1 MTRAQRLIG
10 AVAVVAVPG
19 GEGLARRL
27 VGEGATVVLAGDDG
41 DQIGRLLA
49 SLAAGP
55 GRVAHFRGDVDSD
68 AFVEF
73 ITEQFADRP
82 PVS

>member
-1 MTRAQRLIG
+1 VTRPRLG
-10 AVAVVAVPG
+10 GTVAVVAVPG

-27 VGEGATVVLAGDDG
+27 AGEGATVVLTGSDG
-41 DQIGRLLA
+41 DTAGRLIAEL
-49 SLAAGP
+49 SDGP
-55 GRVAHFRGDVDSD
+55 GRVAHFHGDVESE

-73 ITEQFADRP
+73 IAELFADRP